1 MDTPLPSTIGPPKP
15 PPEKGVTSIYGK
27 DTNKLLKLRL
37 EKHLTYDQIAE
48 LTGMPKTTVY
58 ERLSWFE
65 KLVKDP
71 EQLQAYRE
79 QRGVLLSG
87 VEAQLLTELAN
98 SDKLEKA
105 SLNNV
110 AYAFGQIHTARRLE
124 EGKSTSNLSVHATLI
139 EMVCAG
145 KVEDSQGD
153 DAIDA

>member
-1 MDTPLPSTIGPPKP
+1 MEIHLIPPGPSKS

-37 EKHLTYDQIAE
+37 EKHLTYDQISE

-110 AYAFGQIHTARRLE
+110 AYAFGQIHMARRLE
-124 EGKSTSNLSVHATLI
+124 EGKSTSNLSIHALLI
-139 EMVCAG
+139 EVACAG
-145 KVEDSQGD
+145 KVEDAGD
-153 DAIDA
+153 EEVIDV

>member
-1 MDTPLPSTIGPPKP
+1 MEIHLIPPGPSKS

-37 EKHLTYDQIAE
+37 EKHLTYDQISE

-110 AYAFGQIHTARRLE
+110 AYAFGQIHMARRLE

-139 EMVCAG
+139 EMACAG
-145 KVEDSQGD
+145 KVEDAQGD